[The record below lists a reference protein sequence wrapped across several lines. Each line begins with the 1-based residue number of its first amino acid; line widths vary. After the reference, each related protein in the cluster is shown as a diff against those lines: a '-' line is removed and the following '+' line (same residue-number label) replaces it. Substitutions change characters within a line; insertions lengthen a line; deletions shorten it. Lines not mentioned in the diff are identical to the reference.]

1 MPDSPDATVIE
12 AAPPSAPAPAAPPP
26 AQPAASTPGIERFMA
41 DVMKGVDESPA
52 KPAAK
57 PEAKPA
63 AESKPSPVKPE
74 AKVEAKPGEK
84 QPDKGT
90 VKPPEPKV
98 ESSADL
104 RKRLAEVE
112 KSDKARL
119 TEIETLRK
127 QNEDYQKRR
136 FITPEIEKEIED
148 NKQEMAFLKK
158 QIAESHYE
166 RSADFKRD
174 FADPFNTAFKD
185 AINTALE
192 YPITNNDDGTTRAAT
207 KADFQRVAGAP
218 LADRAAVARQLFG
231 DNALSVLSDVRE
243 LDRLRSK
250 ANQAIRA
257 HSENWDSSA
266 KDLKRQQDDNQKA
279 YDGFR
284 NQSRQQ
290 LTEKYPEVFGESPDD
305 PELAEAWKSG
315 SEFVDRAASIGPD
328 VPLEER
334 AAYVEVI
341 RARAAAFPRM
351 HKENSKLKSKVTE
364 LETELAKFRAS
375 DPGEI
380 TDKGAIQKGGEIKP
394 LGLDAM
400 VDGFKSMDQ

>member
-1 MPDSPDATVIE
+1 
-12 AAPPSAPAPAAPPP
+12 
-26 AQPAASTPGIERFMA
+26 MA

-57 PEAKPA
+57 SEAKPV
-63 AESKPSPVKPE
+63 AESKPAPVKPE

-84 QPDKGT
+84 PPDKGT

-119 TEIETLRK
+119 AEIETLRK

-148 NKQEMAFLKK
+148 NKKEMAFLK
-158 QIAESHYE
+158 QQVAESAYE
-166 RSADFKRD
+166 RSDDFKRHY
-174 FADPFNTAFKD
+174 ADPFNTAFKD
-185 AINTALE
+185 AIETAIQFT
-192 YPITNNDDGTTRAAT
+192 ITNESDGTTRQAT
-207 KADFQRVAGAP
+207 RSDFLKVTGAP
-218 LADRAAVARQLFG
+218 VSERAAIARQLFG
-231 DNALSVLSDVRE
+231 DNALSVLSDARE
-243 LDRLRSK
+243 LDRLRKS
-250 ANQAIRA
+250 ANDSIRA
-257 HSENWDSSA
+257 HSEKLQVSE
-266 KDLKRQQDDNQKA
+266 KDRQRQQDDAQKA
-279 YDGFR
+279 YDEFR

-364 LETELAKFRAS
+364 LEAELAKFRAS
-375 DPGEI
+375 DPGEA
-380 TDKGAIQKGGEIKP
+380 TDKGAIQKGGEVKP
-394 LGLDAM
+394 LGLNTLL
-400 VDGFKSMDQ
+400 DGFKDMDQ

>member
-12 AAPPSAPAPAAPPP
+12 AAPPSAPTQAAPTPS
-26 AQPAASTPGIERFMA
+26 QPAASTPGIERFMA
-41 DVMKGVDESPA
+41 DVMKGVDESPVKA
-52 KPAAK
+52 AAK
-57 PEAKPA
+57 PETKPA
-63 AESKPSPVKPE
+63 AESKPAPAKPE
-74 AKVEAKPGEK
+74 AKVETKPGEK
-84 QPDKGT
+84 TPDKGA
-90 VKPPEPKV
+90 VKPPELKV

-148 NKQEMAFLKK
+148 NKQEMAFLKR

-174 FADPFNTAFKD
+174 YADPFNNAFKD

-192 YPITNNDDGTTRAAT
+192 YPITNNEDGTTRAAT
-207 KADFQRVAGAP
+207 KADFQKVAGAP
-218 LADRAAVARQLFG
+218 VSERAAIARQLFG
-231 DNALSVLSDVRE
+231 DNALSVLSDARE

-250 ANQAIRA
+250 ANEAIRA
-257 HSENWDSSA
+257 HSEKSDSSA
-266 KDLKRQQDDNQKA
+266 KELQRRQDEDQKA

-284 NQSRQQ
+284 NLRRQE
-290 LTEKYPEVFGESPDD
+290 LAEKYPEVFGESPDD
-305 PELAEAWKSG
+305 PELTEAWKSG
-315 SEFVDRAASIGPD
+315 TEFVDRLASTAQD
-328 VPLEER
+328 MPLEER

-364 LETELAKFRAS
+364 LEVELAKFRAC
-375 DPGEI
+375 DPGEAAE
-380 TDKGAIQKGGEIKP
+380 KGAIQKGGEVKP
-394 LGLDAM
+394 LGLNSM
-400 VDGFKSMDQ
+400 VDVFRDMDQ